1 MTRRQVLSTAGVGLL
16 LVVLALPGVAQNDA
30 NPYGFSVWGY
40 QGRITT
46 SGVKWARLQ
55 RDWATMETAPG
66 VYNFAGLDADV
77 AAATAAGVHVTVP
90 IQDAPGF
97 RKTQICN
104 GVNLFPGPAEMSAFA
119 GVLAARY
126 NGRNGHGYVDSF
138 EIGNEEW
145 DGYWGGS
152 WANTLP
158 CRAADYY
165 GPVLKAGYQAVK
177 AQSPTALV
185 GMFGLWWMNTPHI
198 QTYMT
203 WLYQNGYGPY
213 MDFANFHYYTGGDP
227 STTNGDTPSY
237 DLEWQTIRGV
247 QAANGDG
254 AKPVWCTEVGWAI
267 SSVSQPGPIVSLA
280 QQAQYLRYVLD
291 SSRTSSVVQRVFIY
305 MVSDTGYDGM
315 NLYPPTGP
323 LPSYTMLQDYMAQYP
338 SWGASAPL
346 PTPTPTPTPAPS
358 PTPSPAPS
366 PASPAGVTQPSSL
379 VAASQSVS
387 YAAAGKA
394 NSCRKGT
401 VTATGAFTSD
411 GAGSTVSYEW
421 IRTDNRGPVIIA
433 MPSITIAPGDTASHA
448 VVSDSWNP
456 NSAGSEQ
463 LVFLTTGAPLVAA
476 QTFTCR

>member
-1 MTRRQVLSTAGVGLL
+1 T
-16 LVVLALPGVAQNDA
+16 
-30 NPYGFSVWGY
+30 
-40 QGRITT
+40 
-46 SGVKWARLQ
+46 
-55 RDWATMETAPG
+55 
-66 VYNFAGLDADV
+66 
-77 AAATAAGVHVTVP
+77 
-90 IQDAPGF
+90 
-97 RKTQICN
+97 
-104 GVNLFPGPAEMSAFA
+104 FA

-213 MDFANFHYYTGGDP
+213 MDFANFHYYTGGAP
-227 STTNGDTPSY
+227 STTNGAPPSY
-237 DLEWQTIRGV
+237 DLECKPS
-247 QAANGDG
+247 AG
-254 AKPVWCTEVGWAI
+254 AWA
-267 SSVSQPGPIVSLA
+267 
-280 QQAQYLRYVLD
+280 
-291 SSRTSSVVQRVFIY
+291 T
-305 MVSDTGYDGM
+305 
-315 NLYPPTGP
+315 
-323 LPSYTMLQDYMAQYP
+323 
-338 SWGASAPL
+338 L

-456 NSAGSEQ
+456 NSAGSE
-463 LVFLTTGAPLVAA
+463 
-476 QTFTCR
+476 

>member
-119 GVLAARY
+119 GVIAARY
-126 NGRNGHGYVDSF
+126 NGQNGHGYVDSF

-152 WANTLP
+152 WATTLP

-185 GMFGLWWMNTPHI
+185 GMFGLWWVNTPHI
-198 QTYMT
+198 QSYMA

-305 MVSDTGYDGM
+305 MISDTGSDGM
-315 NLYPPTGP
+315 NIYPPTGP
-323 LPSYTMLQDYMAQYP
+323 LPSYAMLQTYIAQYP
-338 SWGASAPL
+338 TWSGSAPVPL
-346 PTPTPTPTPAPS
+346 PS
-358 PTPSPAPS
+358 PTPSPAPTPAPTPS
-366 PASPAGVTQPSSL
+366 PTPAPAKTQADTVVSAAQA
-379 VAASQSVS
+379 VA
-387 YAAAGKA
+387 YAPPNKS
-394 NSCRKGT
+394 NSCRRGT
-401 VTATGAFTSD
+401 VTATGSFTTN
-411 GAGSTVSYEW
+411 GAG
-421 IRTDNRGPVIIA
+421 GPVLYQWVRT
-433 MPSITIAPGDTASHA
+433 SNGNTVTIAEPPINLAVGDTTIHSVLA
-448 VVSDSWNP
+448 DTWNP
-456 NSAGSEQ
+456 NASGKEQ
-463 LVFLTTGAPLVAA
+463 LVFLSPGAPQLAA
-476 QTFTCR
+476 QTFSCR